1 LEQIMSKPLANK
13 VALVTGGS
21 RGIGAAIALQL
32 ARDGADVII
41 SYSASGDK
49 AEAVVNEIKGLGVR
63 GAAFKADQA
72 DQVQVAT
79 LVKQVA
85 EQFGRIDIL
94 VNNAGVLLAGQ
105 VTDPVDPVAIER
117 LFAVNVLG
125 VATAVR
131 TAVQFMPDNG
141 RIINIGSGLGERS
154 TWPGTGDYSATKA
167 AVNLYSRSWAR
178 ELAPRG
184 ITVNVV
190 QPGPVATDMNP
201 DSGDFADMERKLIPM
216 GRFGTPQ
223 ELGAVVAFL
232 ASPSASFVTGVALHV
247 DGGLSA

>member
-1 LEQIMSKPLANK
+1 MSKPLENK

-21 RGIGAAIALQL
+21 RGIGAAIALKL
-32 ARDGADVII
+32 ASDGADVII

-49 AEAVVNEIKGLGVR
+49 AQAVVNQIKALGVR

-72 DQVQVAT
+72 DPLQVT
-79 LVKQVA
+79 SLVKQVA
-85 EQFGRIDIL
+85 DQFGRIDIL
-94 VNNAGVLLAGQ
+94 VNNAGVLMAGQ
-105 VTDPVDPVAIER
+105 ITDPVDPVAIER

-131 TAVQFMPDNG
+131 TAVPFMPDNG

-201 DSGDFADMERKLIPM
+201 DSGDFAEMERKLIPM
-216 GRFGTPQ
+216 GRFGTPE

-232 ASPSASFVTGVALHV
+232 ASPGASFVTGVALHV

>member
-1 LEQIMSKPLANK
+1 MSKPLANK

-49 AEAVVNEIKGLGVR
+49 AEAVVKEIKGLGVR
-63 GAAFKADQA
+63 GAAFKADQG
-72 DQVQVAT
+72 DQTQVAT

-85 EQFGRIDIL
+85 EQFGKIDIL

-105 VTDPVDPVAIER
+105 VTDPVEPGAIER
-117 LFAVNVLG
+117 LFAVNVQG
-125 VATAVR
+125 VSTAVR
-131 TAVQFMPDNG
+131 TALAFMPDNG

-201 DSGDFADMERKLIPM
+201 DSGDFADMERKLIPL
-216 GRFGTPQ
+216 GRFGTPE
-223 ELGAVVAFL
+223 ELAAAVAFL
-232 ASPSASFVTGVALHV
+232 ASPSASFITGVALNV
-247 DGGLSA
+247 DGGLAA

>member
-1 LEQIMSKPLANK
+1 MSKPLANK

-21 RGIGAAIALQL
+21 RGMGAAIALRL
-32 ARDGADVII
+32 ARDGADVVI

-49 AEAVVNEIKGLGVR
+49 ADAVARQITALGVR
-63 GAAFKADQA
+63 GVAIQA
-72 DQVQVAT
+72 DQGDPAQVAA
-79 LVKQVA
+79 LVQQVG

-94 VNNAGVLLAGQ
+94 VNNAGILMAGL
-105 VTDPVDPVAIER
+105 VSDPVDPAAIER
-117 LFAVNVLG
+117 LFAINVLG

-131 TAVQFMPDNG
+131 AAIALMPDHG
-141 RIINIGSGLGERS
+141 RIINMGSGLGERAA
-154 TWPGTGDYSATKA
+154 WAGTGDYSATKA

-201 DSGDFADMERKLIPM
+201 DSGDFADMERKLVPL
-216 GRFGTPQ
+216 GRFGTTD
-223 ELGAVVAFL
+223 ELAAAVAFL
-232 ASPSASFVTGVALHV
+232 ASPDASYITGVALNV
-247 DGGLSA
+247 DGGMSA

>member
-1 LEQIMSKPLANK
+1 MSKPLANK

-32 ARDGADVII
+32 ANDGADVII
-41 SYSASGDK
+41 SYAASGDK
-49 AEAVVNEIKGLGVR
+49 AEALVNQIKALGVR
-63 GAAFKADQA
+63 AAAFQA
-72 DQVQVAT
+72 DQGDHLQVAS

-105 VTDPVDPVAIER
+105 ITDPVDPVAIER

-125 VATAVR
+125 VSTAVR
-131 TAVQFMPDNG
+131 TAVPFMPDNG

-190 QPGPVATDMNP
+190 QPGPVTTDMNP
-201 DSGDFADMERKLIPM
+201 ESGDFAEMERKLIPM
-216 GRFGTPQ
+216 GRFGTPK